1 MVTDDE
7 SLSKLLMDDESND
20 FLGFDNTNPEQLAQ
34 TVEQSSALFDRL
46 PLTVT
51 LEVGSVSMT
60 LGDLKAAKTGD
71 VIPLG
76 RKNGDLLDVK
86 VNGELF
92 AKAEVVTVDNS
103 YALRFVS
110 QAD

>member
-1 MVTDDE
+1 MITDDE

-20 FLGFDNTNPEQLAQ
+20 FLGLNPENKG
-34 TVEQSSALFDRL
+34 ESNKNSEISSALFDRL
-46 PLTVT
+46 PLTLT

-60 LGDLKAAKTGD
+60 LGDLKAAKSGD

-92 AKAEVVTVDNS
+92 AKAEVVTVDNC
-103 YALRFVS
+103 YALRFVG
-110 QAD
+110 QPD